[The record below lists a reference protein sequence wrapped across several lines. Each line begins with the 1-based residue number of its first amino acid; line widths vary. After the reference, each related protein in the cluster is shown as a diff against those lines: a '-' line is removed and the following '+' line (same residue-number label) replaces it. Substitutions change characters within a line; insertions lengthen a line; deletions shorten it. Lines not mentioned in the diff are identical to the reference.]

1 MLAIRSANGQLV
13 VTGTTN
19 RFVAGFKLKIMANPE
34 HVKWLL
40 EGVDNWNQRRA
51 REGFK
56 PDLSDSDIYGEF
68 LKAEKL
74 AADGSIPLS
83 KIILNDANL
92 SGSYFEANSDTTGAD
107 LRNADISFANLQG
120 VNLTNARLEG
130 ADFSESVLDGAILHK
145 ANLCGAE
152 FHSTKCYKTEFYHA
166 DLKNTEFDDA
176 VLKNA
181 LFIGATLVG
190 ADLSLA
196 KLTGVNLEWSQLWKA
211 NLFQNSGPES
221 EPIIS
226 ESRSKYINCVAD
238 LIKECTEH
246 KTNDSDDVLYYRGE
260 HNKDWELRP
269 SVMRRSEK
277 TGRYSLLPK
286 ESDMLLELMSQR
298 PEDFNDVPSAL
309 AQWVLAQHHGL
320 KTRLL
325 DVTRNPFVALF
336 SVCETQE
343 KHGRLHVFSVPKQLI
358 KPFSSDTI
366 SILANFCKLT
376 RPEQI
381 SLLGLTAKD
390 TKELKQE
397 PEPPFA
403 PNNAMDRLYHL
414 IQQEK
419 PNFKERIDPR
429 DLFRVFAVEPQQSF
443 ARIRAQSG
451 AFLISALHERFEQS
465 EVLKK
470 NPGIPI
476 YSHFTIEVP
485 QESKQD
491 ILDELRMLNV
501 SRETLFPGL
510 GTSAEAIT
518 ENYSS

>member
-1 MLAIRSANGQLV
+1 MLAIRSANGQRV

-40 EGVDNWNQRRA
+40 EGVDSWNQRRD
-51 REGFK
+51 REDFK
-56 PDLSDSDIYGEF
+56 PDLSDVDIYEEF
-68 LKAEKL
+68 QKARKL
-74 AADGSIPLS
+74 AADGSIQLS
-83 KIILNDANL
+83 QIILNDANL
-92 SGSYFEANSDTTGAD
+92 SGSCFEANSDIIGANLTGA
-107 LRNADISFANLQG
+107 NFSFANLQR

-130 ADFSESVLDGAILHK
+130 ADFCSAVLDEATLHK

-152 FHSTKCYKTEFYHA
+152 MHFTQCNRTEFYQA
-166 DLKNTEFDDA
+166 NLTNTNFDHA
-176 VLKNA
+176 VLENA
-181 LFIGATLVG
+181 LFISAILVNT
-190 ADLSLA
+190 DFSSA
-196 KLTGVNLEWSQLWKA
+196 KLTGVNLEWSRLWKA
-211 NLFQNSGPES
+211 NLFQISGSES
-221 EPIIS
+221 KPFIS
-226 ESRSKYINCVAD
+226 ESHGKHINCVAD

-260 HNKDWELRP
+260 RKKEWELRP

-277 TGRYSLLPK
+277 TGRHSLLPK

-325 DVTRNPFVALF
+325 DVTRNPLVALF
-336 SVCETQE
+336 SACEKQK
-343 KHGRLHVFSVPKQLI
+343 KHGRLHVFSVPKKLI
-358 KPFSSDTI
+358 KPFNSDTI

-381 SLLGLTAKD
+381 SILGLTAKD
-390 TKELKQE
+390 VKELGQK
-397 PEPPFA
+397 PTPPFIL
-403 PNNAMDRLYHL
+403 NVAMDRLYHL

-429 DLFRVFAVEPQQSF
+429 DFFRVFVVEPQQSF
-443 ARIRAQSG
+443 ARIRTQSG

-470 NPGIPI
+470 NPAIPI

-485 QESKQD
+485 KESKQD

-501 SRETLFPGL
+501 TRETLFPGL
-510 GTSAEAIT
+510 DTSAEAIT